1 MNLIHEVMDY
11 IKSSDEEIGD
21 ALYLEL
27 NRQRRN
33 LELIASENVISPAVF
48 LTMGTVP
55 ANKLAEGN
63 PATCYYGGV
72 ELRDILDD
80 LAIELVKMLFVH
92 DHV

>member
-33 LELIASENVISPAVF
+33 LELIAS
-48 LTMGTVP
+48 
-55 ANKLAEGN
+55 
-63 PATCYYGGV
+63 
-72 ELRDILDD
+72 
-80 LAIELVKMLFVH
+80 
-92 DHV
+92 